1 MDNKPDSKME
11 DAAKADSK
19 MDDAAEPTAGADDAE
34 PKKQFLLDRIATSD
48 GFKDAKAH
56 KEEDVPAAAAA
67 ADAKATE
74 EPSSPNPSPQKRRR
88 PLLVDNLEPLARHA
102 LKYGELVVSKGS
114 VLDAHV
120 GALVNAANEGCQGGG
135 GVDGAITSAGGDLLA
150 EKREALPCLE
160 GSDWRRCNTG
170 DAVVTSG
177 GPFGS
182 LRCDAVIHAVGPNY
196 HSLPDGEGDELE
208 RGDALLRSAYVSSMA
223 RAKEEKCKTVA
234 FSLLSAGIFRGGRS
248 LDDVLHIAVEALRDA
263 CFEGLERVHLV
274 AFSEAEQDV
283 LQRVAAAPPAPS
295 ISTEEEEYA
304 CEKGCG
310 FTGSFGDVEKHEK
323 TCAYEPPAPVQTP
336 RPVTPPRILPPLSV
350 EPDWAKIATAAR
362 SKVEMLE
369 ARVRALERASPS
381 KTRYYDSDESSE
393 EEEFFYTRTPYQTRK
408 LPPLNGLPARSLSA
422 ALRRGRPL
430 KREDYARQSLW
441 QMLK

>member
-1 MDNKPDSKME
+1 MDNKPDSKM
-11 DAAKADSK
+11 DDVAKEDSK
-19 MDDAAEPTAGADDAE
+19 MEDAAEPTAGADGAE
-34 PKKQFLLDRIATSD
+34 PTKQYLLDRIATSD

-56 KEEDVPAAAAA
+56 KEEEDAPEAAPA

-160 GSDWRRCNTG
+160 GSDWRRCATG

-208 RGDALLRSAYVSSMA
+208 RGDALLRSAYMSSMA

-234 FSLLSAGIFRGGRS
+234 FSLLSAGIFRGRQS
-248 LDDVLHIAVEALRDA
+248 LDTILAISVGAVADGA
-263 CFEGLERVHLV
+263 YEGLERVHLV
-274 AFSEAEQDV
+274 AFTPAEQRRLKAAAAGRFAAPAPAEAE
-283 LQRVAAAPPAPS
+283 AA
-295 ISTEEEEYA
+295 T
-304 CEKGCG
+304 K
-310 FTGSFGDVEKHEK
+310 
-323 TCAYEPPAPVQTP
+323 
-336 RPVTPPRILPPLSV
+336 
-350 EPDWAKIATAAR
+350 
-362 SKVEMLE
+362 
-369 ARVRALERASPS
+369 
-381 KTRYYDSDESSE
+381 
-393 EEEFFYTRTPYQTRK
+393 
-408 LPPLNGLPARSLSA
+408 
-422 ALRRGRPL
+422 
-430 KREDYARQSLW
+430 
-441 QMLK
+441 

>member
-1 MDNKPDSKME
+1 MDDVNKT
-11 DAAKADSK
+11 DSK
-19 MDDAAEPTAGADDAE
+19 MDDAAEPTPSADDAE
-34 PKKQFLLDRIATSD
+34 PKKQYLLDRIATSD

-56 KEEDVPAAAAA
+56 KEEEDAGA

-135 GVDGAITSAGGDLLA
+135 GVDGAITSAGGDLLV

-160 GSDWRRCNTG
+160 GSDWRRCATG

-182 LRCDAVIHAVGPNY
+182 LRCACVIHAVGPNY

-223 RAKEEKCKTVA
+223 RAKEEGCKTVA
-234 FSLLSAGIFRGGRS
+234 FSLLSAGIFRGRQS
-248 LDDVLHIAVEALRDA
+248 LDTILAISVNAVADGA
-263 CFEGLERVHLV
+263 YEGLERVHLV
-274 AFSEAEQDV
+274 AFTPAEQRK
-283 LQRVAAAPPAPS
+283 LKAAA
-295 ISTEEEEYA
+295 
-304 CEKGCG
+304 
-310 FTGSFGDVEKHEK
+310 
-323 TCAYEPPAPVQTP
+323 
-336 RPVTPPRILPPLSV
+336 
-350 EPDWAKIATAAR
+350 AAR
-362 SKVEMLE
+362 F
-369 ARVRALERASPS
+369 A
-381 KTRYYDSDESSE
+381 
-393 EEEFFYTRTPYQTRK
+393 
-408 LPPLNGLPARSLSA
+408 G
-422 ALRRGRPL
+422 
-430 KREDYARQSLW
+430 
-441 QMLK
+441 

>member
-1 MDNKPDSKME
+1 MDDVNKT
-11 DAAKADSK
+11 DSK
-19 MDDAAEPTAGADDAE
+19 MDDAAEPTPSADDAE
-34 PKKQFLLDRIATSD
+34 PKKQYLLDRIATSD

-56 KEEDVPAAAAA
+56 KEEDAPAATAA

-196 HSLPDGEGDELE
+196 HSLPDGEGDELA

-234 FSLLSAGIFRGGRS
+234 FSLLSAGIFRGRQS
-248 LDDVLHIAVEALRDA
+248 LDTILAISINAVADGA
-263 CFEGLERVHLV
+263 YEGLERVHLV
-274 AFSEAEQDV
+274 AFTPGEQRK
-283 LQRVAAAPPAPS
+283 LKAAA
-295 ISTEEEEYA
+295 
-304 CEKGCG
+304 
-310 FTGSFGDVEKHEK
+310 
-323 TCAYEPPAPVQTP
+323 
-336 RPVTPPRILPPLSV
+336 
-350 EPDWAKIATAAR
+350 AAR
-362 SKVEMLE
+362 FAE
-369 ARVRALERASPS
+369 
-381 KTRYYDSDESSE
+381 
-393 EEEFFYTRTPYQTRK
+393 
-408 LPPLNGLPARSLSA
+408 
-422 ALRRGRPL
+422 
-430 KREDYARQSLW
+430 
-441 QMLK
+441 

>member
-1 MDNKPDSKME
+1 ME
-11 DAAKADSK
+11 DVAKADEPAA
-19 MDDAAEPTAGADDAE
+19 DADEPT
-34 PKKQFLLDRIATSD
+34 KQYLLDRIATSE

-56 KEEDVPAAAAA
+56 KEEGAPAAAAT

-182 LRCDAVIHAVGPNY
+182 LRCACVIHAVGPNY
-196 HSLPDGEGDELE
+196 SACESLEDGDM
-208 RGDALLRSAYVSSMA
+208 LLSSAY
-223 RAKEEKCKTVA
+223 R
-234 FSLLSAGIFRGGRS
+234 
-248 LDDVLHIAVEALRDA
+248 
-263 CFEGLERVHLV
+263 
-274 AFSEAEQDV
+274 
-283 LQRVAAAPPAPS
+283 
-295 ISTEEEEYA
+295 
-304 CEKGCG
+304 
-310 FTGSFGDVEKHEK
+310 
-323 TCAYEPPAPVQTP
+323 
-336 RPVTPPRILPPLSV
+336 
-350 EPDWAKIATAAR
+350 
-362 SKVEMLE
+362 
-369 ARVRALERASPS
+369 RALE
-381 KTRYYDSDESSE
+381 
-393 EEEFFYTRTPYQTRK
+393 
-408 LPPLNGLPARSLSA
+408 A
-422 ALRRGRPL
+422 AAVWGG
-430 KREDYARQSLW
+430 AG
-441 QMLK
+441 

>member
-1 MDNKPDSKME
+1 ME
-11 DAAKADSK
+11 DAA
-19 MDDAAEPTAGADDAE
+19 EAGADDAE
-34 PKKQFLLDRIATSD
+34 PKKQYLLDRIATSD

-56 KEEDVPAAAAA
+56 KEEDDAAPEA

-74 EPSSPNPSPQKRRR
+74 EASSGEDASPPKRRR

-160 GSDWRRCNTG
+160 GSDWRRCATG

-196 HSLPDGEGDELE
+196 HSLPDGEGDELA

-234 FSLLSAGIFRGGRS
+234 FSLLSAGIFRGRQS
-248 LDDVLHIAVEALRDA
+248 LDTILAISVGAVADGA
-263 CFEGLERVHLV
+263 YEGLERVHLV
-274 AFSEAEQDV
+274 AF
-283 LQRVAAAPPAPS
+283 
-295 ISTEEEEYA
+295 
-304 CEKGCG
+304 
-310 FTGSFGDVEKHEK
+310 
-323 TCAYEPPAPVQTP
+323 TP
-336 RPVTPPRILPPLSV
+336 
-350 EPDWAKIATAAR
+350 
-362 SKVEMLE
+362 
-369 ARVRALERASPS
+369 
-381 KTRYYDSDESSE
+381 
-393 EEEFFYTRTPYQTRK
+393 
-408 LPPLNGLPARSLSA
+408 G
-422 ALRRGRPL
+422 
-430 KREDYARQSLW
+430 
-441 QMLK
+441 

>member
-1 MDNKPDSKME
+1 MDKEDKPDSKME

-19 MDDAAEPTAGADDAE
+19 MEDAAEPTAGADGAE
-34 PKKQFLLDRIATSD
+34 PTKQYLLDRIATSD

-56 KEEDVPAAAAA
+56 KEEDDAAPEAAPAATAA

-120 GALVNAANEGCQGGG
+120 SALVNAANEGCQGGG

-170 DAVVTSG
+170 DAVVTNG

-208 RGDALLRSAYVSSMA
+208 RGDSLLRSAYVNSMA
-223 RAKEEKCKTVA
+223 RAKEEQCKTVA
-234 FSLLSAGIFRGGRS
+234 FSLLSAGIFRGRQS
-248 LDDVLHIAVEALRDA
+248 LDTILAISVSAVADGA
-263 CFEGLERVHLV
+263 YEGLERVHLV
-274 AFSEAEQDV
+274 AFTPAEQRK
-283 LQRVAAAPPAPS
+283 LKAAA
-295 ISTEEEEYA
+295 
-304 CEKGCG
+304 
-310 FTGSFGDVEKHEK
+310 
-323 TCAYEPPAPVQTP
+323 
-336 RPVTPPRILPPLSV
+336 
-350 EPDWAKIATAAR
+350 AAR
-362 SKVEMLE
+362 FAE
-369 ARVRALERASPS
+369 
-381 KTRYYDSDESSE
+381 
-393 EEEFFYTRTPYQTRK
+393 
-408 LPPLNGLPARSLSA
+408 
-422 ALRRGRPL
+422 
-430 KREDYARQSLW
+430 
-441 QMLK
+441 

>member
-1 MDNKPDSKME
+1 MDKADSKME
-11 DAAKADSK
+11 DAAKAD
-19 MDDAAEPTAGADDAE
+19 EPSADGAE
-34 PKKQFLLDRIATSD
+34 PKKQYLLDRIATSD

-56 KEEDVPAAAAA
+56 KEEDAAPEAAPA

-74 EPSSPNPSPQKRRR
+74 EASSGEDASPPKRRR

-182 LRCDAVIHAVGPNY
+182 LRCECVIHAVGPNY

-208 RGDALLRSAYVSSMA
+208 RGDALLRSAYVNSMA
-223 RAKEEKCKTVA
+223 RAKEEQCKTVA
-234 FSLLSAGIFRGGRS
+234 FSLLSAGIFRGRQS
-248 LDDVLHIAVEALRDA
+248 LDTILAISVGAVADGA
-263 CFEGLERVHLV
+263 YEGLERVHLV
-274 AFSEAEQDV
+274 AFTPAEQRK
-283 LQRVAAAPPAPS
+283 LKAAAAARFAAPAP
-295 ISTEEEEYA
+295 
-304 CEKGCG
+304 
-310 FTGSFGDVEKHEK
+310 
-323 TCAYEPPAPVQTP
+323 
-336 RPVTPPRILPPLSV
+336 
-350 EPDWAKIATAAR
+350 ATAANT
-362 SKVEMLE
+362 E
-369 ARVRALERASPS
+369 A
-381 KTRYYDSDESSE
+381 
-393 EEEFFYTRTPYQTRK
+393 
-408 LPPLNGLPARSLSA
+408 A
-422 ALRRGRPL
+422 AA
-430 KREDYARQSLW
+430 KW
-441 QMLK
+441 

>member
-1 MDNKPDSKME
+1 MDNKPDSKM
-11 DAAKADSK
+11 DDVAKEDSK
-19 MDDAAEPTAGADDAE
+19 MEDAAEPTAGADGAE
-34 PKKQFLLDRIATSD
+34 PTKQYLLDRIATSD

-56 KEEDVPAAAAA
+56 KEEEDAAA

-160 GSDWRRCNTG
+160 GSDWRRCATG

-182 LRCDAVIHAVGPNY
+182 LRCQCVIHAVGPNY

-208 RGDALLRSAYVSSMA
+208 RGDALLRSAYMSSMA

-234 FSLLSAGIFRGGRS
+234 FSLLSAGIFRGRQS
-248 LDDVLHIAVEALRDA
+248 LDTILAISVGAVADGA
-263 CFEGLERVHLV
+263 YEGLERVHLV
-274 AFSEAEQDV
+274 AFTPAEQRRLKAAAAGRFAAPAPAEAE
-283 LQRVAAAPPAPS
+283 AA
-295 ISTEEEEYA
+295 T
-304 CEKGCG
+304 K
-310 FTGSFGDVEKHEK
+310 
-323 TCAYEPPAPVQTP
+323 
-336 RPVTPPRILPPLSV
+336 
-350 EPDWAKIATAAR
+350 
-362 SKVEMLE
+362 
-369 ARVRALERASPS
+369 
-381 KTRYYDSDESSE
+381 
-393 EEEFFYTRTPYQTRK
+393 
-408 LPPLNGLPARSLSA
+408 
-422 ALRRGRPL
+422 
-430 KREDYARQSLW
+430 
-441 QMLK
+441 

>member
-1 MDNKPDSKME
+1 MDKADSKME
-11 DAAKADSK
+11 DAAKAD
-19 MDDAAEPTAGADDAE
+19 EPSADGAE
-34 PKKQFLLDRIATSD
+34 PKKQYLLDRIATSD

-56 KEEDVPAAAAA
+56 QEEDAAAPEAAPAAVP
-67 ADAKATE
+67 DAKATE

-102 LKYGELVVSKGS
+102 LTYGELVVSKGS

-160 GSDWRRCNTG
+160 GSDWRRCATG

-182 LRCDAVIHAVGPNY
+182 LRCECVIHAVGPNY

-234 FSLLSAGIFRGGRS
+234 FSLLSAGIFRGRQS
-248 LDDVLHIAVEALRDA
+248 LDTILAISVGAVADGA
-263 CFEGLERVHLV
+263 YEGLERVHLV
-274 AFSEAEQDV
+274 AFTPAEQRK
-283 LQRVAAAPPAPS
+283 LKAAAAARFAAPAP
-295 ISTEEEEYA
+295 
-304 CEKGCG
+304 
-310 FTGSFGDVEKHEK
+310 
-323 TCAYEPPAPVQTP
+323 
-336 RPVTPPRILPPLSV
+336 
-350 EPDWAKIATAAR
+350 ATAADT
-362 SKVEMLE
+362 E
-369 ARVRALERASPS
+369 A
-381 KTRYYDSDESSE
+381 
-393 EEEFFYTRTPYQTRK
+393 
-408 LPPLNGLPARSLSA
+408 A
-422 ALRRGRPL
+422 A
-430 KREDYARQSLW
+430 K
-441 QMLK
+441 